1 MIFPIYFCSREVFP
15 PVWCRYWWGGGGLS
29 QWPSTRRQPSLGWSA
44 ATFSVSDFT
53 RKQFSTRY
61 VLYCSYWTLNVDLTY
76 TVQYPYQNALEH
88 GTYNAMAGMW
98 VFVKWCLFMM
108 EWCTYCD
115 ELRGAHDPCWDPWVL
130 LMAVMVTA
138 LTRACPHIASPDF
151 ANAKLLSI
159 ILLFALGQAACAFGI
174 W

>member
-88 GTYNAMAGMW
+88 GTYNGRNVSVCKVVFIHDGVMYILWW
-98 VFVKWCLFMM
+98 V
-108 EWCTYCD
+108 
-115 ELRGAHDPCWDPWVL
+115 
-130 LMAVMVTA
+130 
-138 LTRACPHIASPDF
+138 TRASWPVLSGLSD
-151 ANAKLLSI
+151 ANGCNGHCSDTRLSAYCEPR
-159 ILLFALGQAACAFGI
+159 LCKC
-174 W
+174 